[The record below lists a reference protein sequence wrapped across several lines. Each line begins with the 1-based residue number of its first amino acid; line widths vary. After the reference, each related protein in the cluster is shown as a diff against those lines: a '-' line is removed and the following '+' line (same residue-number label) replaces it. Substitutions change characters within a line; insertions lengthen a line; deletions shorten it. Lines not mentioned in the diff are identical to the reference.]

1 MTDYTEKMNSHAAA
15 IAVLNLPTKE
25 SLEIAMDIIAMVRMR
40 GDITLNTAL
49 GLKDQSKIQPT
60 DYVIMTNLVTV
71 TEEVLRILSANIEN
85 GLDEFDEIFPL
96 KKLQRDDEA
105 RKVED
110 FRKVLLETEEEH
122 YS

>member
-25 SLEIAMDIIAMVRMR
+25 SLKIAMDIIAMVRRR
-40 GDITLNTAL
+40 GEITLQTAL
-49 GLKDQSKIQPT
+49 GLEDPSRLDPT
-60 DYVIMTNLVTV
+60 DYVIMSNLVTV
-71 TEEVLRILSANIEN
+71 TEEVLRIMEGNIEN
-85 GLDEFDEIFPL
+85 GLDRFDEIFPL
-96 KKLQRDDEA
+96 KMLRQRAETE
-105 RKVED
+105 KVED

>member
-1 MTDYTEKMNSHAAA
+1 MTDHTEKMNRHAAA
-15 IAVLNLPTKE
+15 IALLNLPTKE
-25 SLEIAMDIIAMVRMR
+25 SLEIAMDIIAMVRKR

-49 GLKDQSKIQPT
+49 GLEDQSKLQPT

-71 TEEVLRILSANIEN
+71 TEEVLRILAANIEN

-105 RKVED
+105 RKVEN

>member
-25 SLEIAMDIIAMVRMR
+25 SLKIAMDIIAMVRRR
-40 GDITLNTAL
+40 GEITLQTAL
-49 GLKDQSKIQPT
+49 GLEDPSRLDPT
-60 DYVIMTNLVTV
+60 DYVIMSNLVTV
-71 TEEVLRILSANIEN
+71 TEEVLRIMEGNIEN
-85 GLDEFDEIFPL
+85 GLDRFDEIFPL
-96 KKLQRDDEA
+96 KMMQQRAETE
-105 RKVED
+105 KVEN

>member
-25 SLEIAMDIIAMVRMR
+25 SLKIAMDIIAMVRRR
-40 GDITLNTAL
+40 GEITLQTAI
-49 GLKDQSKIQPT
+49 GLEDPSRLDPT
-60 DYVIMTNLVTV
+60 DYVIMSNLVTV
-71 TEEVLRILSANIEN
+71 TEEVLRIMAANIEN
-85 GLDEFDEIFPL
+85 GLDRFDEIFPL
-96 KKLQRDDEA
+96 EMLQQRAENQ
-105 RKVED
+105 KVED